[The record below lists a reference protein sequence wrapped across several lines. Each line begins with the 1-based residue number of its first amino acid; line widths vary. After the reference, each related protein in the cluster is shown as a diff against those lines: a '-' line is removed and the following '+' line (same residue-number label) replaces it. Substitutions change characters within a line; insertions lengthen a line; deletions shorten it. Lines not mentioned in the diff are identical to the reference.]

1 MTSNKKVDNYLMK
14 LNSINPCLSFFW
26 CRSSQIPHA
35 VTDTDIKATFIKLM
49 GLKQSQLTFLAS
61 CKIIDIALG
70 FLHRCSSVFLKI
82 SQGGSQRNA

>member
-35 VTDTDIKATFIKLM
+35 VTDTDIEATFIKLM
-49 GLKQSQLTFLAS
+49 GLKKKIQMTFLAN
-61 CKIIDIALG
+61 CKHHCHCTWI
-70 FLHRCSSVFLKI
+70 FP
-82 SQGGSQRNA
+82 

>member
-35 VTDTDIKATFIKLM
+35 VTDTDIEATFIKLM
-49 GLKQSQLTFLAS
+49 GLKKKF
-61 CKIIDIALG
+61 
-70 FLHRCSSVFLKI
+70 R
-82 SQGGSQRNA
+82 